1 MKPSKI
7 LISGAGI
14 GGLTA
19 ALALAR
25 EGHSVEIFEQAKTLG
40 EIGAGVTLAPNAMR
54 VFGHL
59 GLGPAIEAAGVEP
72 HMQRVQHWADGRQ
85 LLAFERGASVRRAYG
100 AAYIYIHRADL
111 HQILQDAAEA
121 TGRIQVHL
129 GKKTVTAASDDES
142 IALCFADG
150 TRAQG
155 DIAVAACGIKSTL
168 RDLVLADRPIFS
180 GHVAWRALVPVD
192 GPVLTD
198 LASFPGIHI
207 GPGRMIARYPVR
219 DGQLLNLVFFARC
232 NDWLEE
238 GWTIPA
244 DPAELEATFADWCPQ
259 VQAMIQAISPGNLHR
274 WAIFARPPAEQW
286 TAFDRLCLLGDAA
299 HASTPFLGQGA
310 AAAIEDG
317 LVLARAVAASTTP
330 KEALQ
335 RYQAARQDHCALI
348 QRESNA
354 NADRM
359 QGPESEL
366 FGLGNLI
373 NEETLGLFSYDV
385 ATIPV

>member
-1 MKPSKI
+1 VKPSKI

-25 EGHSVEIFEQAKTLG
+25 DGHSVEIFEQAKTLG
-40 EIGAGVTLAPNAMR
+40 DIGAGVTLAPNAMR

-59 GLGPAIEAAGVEP
+59 GIAPAIEEAGVEP
-72 HMQRVQHWADGRQ
+72 HRQRVQHWADGRQ
-85 LLAFERGASVRRAYG
+85 LLALERGASSRKAYG

-111 HQILQDAAEA
+111 HQILQRSVAA
-121 TGRIQVHL
+121 TGRVQVHL
-129 GKKTVTAASDDES
+129 DAKTVTAAPHGDA

-150 TRAQG
+150 TRVEG
-155 DIAVAACGIKSTL
+155 DIAVAACGIKSAL
-168 RDLVLADRPIFS
+168 RDLVLADQPVFS

-192 GPVLTD
+192 GPELTD
-198 LASFPGIHI
+198 LAAYPGIHI

-219 DGQLLNLVFFARC
+219 GGRLLNLVFFSRC

-244 DPAELEATFADWCPQ
+244 DPGELEAIFAEWCPQ
-259 VQAMIQAISPGNLHR
+259 VHAMIAAIAPGNLHR
-274 WAIFARPPAEQW
+274 WAIFARPPAEHW
-286 TAFDRLCLLGDAA
+286 TAYDHLCLLGDAA

-317 LVLARAVAASTTP
+317 FVLARAVKASDTP
-330 KEALQ
+330 KEALR

-348 QRESNA
+348 QHESNA

-366 FGLGNLI
+366 FGLGKLI

>member
-1 MKPSKI
+1 MKASKI

-25 EGHSVEIFEQAKTLG
+25 DGHSVEVFEQAKTLG

-59 GLGPAIEAAGVEP
+59 GLAPAIEAAGVEP
-72 HMQRVQHWADGRQ
+72 HRQRVQHWADGRQ
-85 LLAFERGASVRRAYG
+85 LLAFERGDSVRKAYG

-111 HQILQDAAEA
+111 HQILQDAAQSS
-121 TGRIQVHL
+121 GRIQVHL
-129 GKKTVTAASDDES
+129 GRKTITAAANDGA

-150 TRAQG
+150 TRVHG
-155 DIAVAACGIKSTL
+155 DLAVAACGIKSAL
-168 RDLVLADRPIFS
+168 RDLVLADQPVFS
-180 GHVAWRALVPVD
+180 GHVAWRTLVRVE
-192 GPVLTD
+192 GPVLKD
-198 LASFPGIHI
+198 LADFPGIHI

-219 DGQLLNLVFFARC
+219 GGRLLNLVFFSRC

-238 GWTIPA
+238 GWTILA
-244 DPAELEATFADWCPQ
+244 DPAELKAAFADWCPQ
-259 VQAMIQAISPGNLHR
+259 VHAMIGAITPGNLHR

-317 LVLARAVAASTTP
+317 FVLARAVKASGTP
-330 KEALQ
+330 QEALH